1 MAKIYYTEQEAATKL
16 GVDVSE
22 LAKLVGQGKLRVY
35 ADGPK
40 KMYKVGEVD
49 AIAGPGEEIELKP
62 ADASSVGG
70 ISLSDSGER
79 PAGKDDTVITTDG
92 ISIFDEEDLEIGAA
106 DPMAKTS
113 IAPSVEEQ
121 VSAEG
126 VGSGS
131 GLLDL
136 TRESDDTSLGAEILD
151 HIDVEGAIGSSLG
164 AEVVTTDGPFQA
176 AEAPPAPPIVVEEI
190 DPTVGLFSGLIIA
203 GSLVMLVLGAVMMP
217 AMLGV
222 VPGYLAALRENLL
235 AVLIGG
241 VVAAGVAAAAGFF
254 VGKSTAAR
262 QLALRQAGVA

>member
-40 KMYKVGEVD
+40 KMYKVSEVD

-121 VSAEG
+121 GSAEG

-136 TRESDDTSLGAEILD
+136 TRESDDTSLGAEVLE
-151 HIDVEGAIGSSLG
+151 HIDVEGAVPGGSGMSQIAG
-164 AEVVTTDGPFQA
+164 ATA
-176 AEAPPAPPIVVEEI
+176 APETEASYLEAPVIVEEA
-190 DPTVGLFSGLIIA
+190 DPSTGLFSGLLTGA
-203 GSLVMLVLGAVMMP
+203 VLVMLLMTAVAVAAVMDLVPPYLGLLQGNIPMVAIISALIVLLLGA
-217 AMLGV
+217 AGLFIGKSSARRT
-222 VPGYLAALRENLL
+222 AALSRS
-235 AVLIGG
+235 V
-241 VVAAGVAAAAGFF
+241 
-254 VGKSTAAR
+254 
-262 QLALRQAGVA
+262 